1 MTQANQNN
9 TPSTNGHSIPCLY
22 EYTLARLGLQDTPDM
37 RVLFWDAYDVL
48 EWDITKDLHVVPELS
63 EDAPCS
69 ICDKPWIAIP
79 THQIL
84 HLIKGTEFSQVPAT
98 ETMIEHYQCLIKFSH
113 NGQSDLSEL
122 RINGIDV
129 GTAHDSAL
137 RTLKEVAYKNGW
149 MA

>member
-48 EWDITKDLHVVPELS
+48 EWDITKDLHVVPELNK
-63 EDAPCS
+63 DAPCPT
-69 ICDKPWIAIP
+69 CTKPWDSID
-79 THQIL
+79 TYQVL
-84 HLIKGTEFSQVPAT
+84 RFIKGTEFFQVPAT
-98 ETMIEHYQCLIKFSH
+98 ETMLEHYQCLIKFTH
-113 NGQSDLSEL
+113 NDQPDLSEL

-129 GTAHDSAL
+129 ETAHASAL
-137 RTLKEVAYKNGW
+137 RTLKEVAYRNGW
-149 MA
+149 LK